1 MGTPEL
7 KSFKKAGIFSVTV
20 DADSRFTAPYSKK
33 ECLWYD
39 SLFVKEKSQKS
50 RGYTHLERSKDNI
63 LYVKTDQEKIEI
75 FPDHLN
81 PYLLP
86 SFAGQQ
92 IIDDEEVYVEEY
104 IIEADRLYYAKVTS
118 FRAHLPPLW
127 LIPRSIKIYLLDLY
141 AEFPVDGNPR
151 SPLVPTFRG
160 RTG

>member
-7 KSFKKAGIFSVTV
+7 KSFKKAGLFSVTV
-20 DADSRFTAPYSKK
+20 DADSRYTAPYSKK

-39 SLFVKEKSQKS
+39 SLFVKEASQKS

-104 IIEADRLYYAKVTS
+104 IIEADRLYYAKVTL